1 MMTENSADE
10 IQHDV
15 PSSSDGSN
23 RVTIAVIVGIV
34 VVALACLAACTAIS
48 LVFLINAPWRF

>member
-1 MMTENSADE
+1 MMSEIDAEE

-15 PSSSDGSN
+15 PPSRDESN

-34 VVALACLAACTAIS
+34 IVVLACLAACTVVA
-48 LVFLINAPWRF
+48 LVFFINAPWRF

>member
-1 MMTENSADE
+1 MMSETNAEE

-15 PSSSDGSN
+15 PSSSDESN
-23 RVTIAVIVGIV
+23 RVTIAVIAGIV
-34 VVALACLAACTAIS
+34 VVVLACLAACTALS